1 MKTLDFEEQ
10 NQIAEENKEFL
21 KEYDEKIESM
31 TFHHLP
37 QKNNKMEFTLV
48 DDIKPEDLCD
58 YAIMSGDGVEDLIIQ
73 GLFNFSTMKYNNN
86 KVITIMLHLQWRG
99 SEGGKVIV
107 DTAFPLA
114 WLFCPSE
121 AAHYFELGL
130 RGLKALVEVQA
141 AESSE
146 DFDFHVHCGVSDH
159 IYAFANALVLVWA
172 AAVWLH
178 CYPHVVRA
186 ISAGA
191 KEHGAAGKL

>member
-21 KEYDEKIESM
+21 KEYDEKVESM

-86 KVITIMLHLQWRG
+86 KVITIMLDTLSCFLGYGNIRPITEYPLMRG
-99 SEGGKVIV
+99 NSAYILEIQNKKQKSLS
-107 DTAFPLA
+107 TY
-114 WLFCPSE
+114 
-121 AAHYFELGL
+121 YF
-130 RGLKALVEVQA
+130 R
-141 AESSE
+141 
-146 DFDFHVHCGVSDH
+146 
-159 IYAFANALVLVWA
+159 IYNM
-172 AAVWLH
+172 
-178 CYPHVVRA
+178 
-186 ISAGA
+186 
-191 KEHGAAGKL
+191 